1 MHGMNEVKST
11 TRGMPKVIHV
21 IRIRESS
28 QVWYNHYLWYNADPE
43 QKRASACD
51 ASMQILNR
59 AVSKAVHKAW
69 RASFDLEQV
78 QM

>member
-28 QVWYNHYLWYNADPE
+28 QVWYNHYLWYNAGPE
-43 QKRASACD
+43 QKQRLLVTSVQ
-51 ASMQILNR
+51 MLNR
-59 AVSKAVHKAW
+59 AVSKAVHKAC

-78 QM
+78 